1 VGVSVFIGLLLVFA
15 GAVFATKWAQEKI
28 DFDLTGFRVALFALL
43 MSPFGAVAMGIFIC
57 TTATVV
63 GSAFILVQQTIDW
76 LDTAVWEPHSIVDV
90 LQGVSYEAANT
101 WADDPQRWLGVH
113 WIFSF
118 LHPLVGGIML
128 VPIAV
133 FTSSLMTLFCRAIQ
147 RVSKLGSAGH
157 QAATVG

>member
-1 VGVSVFIGLLLVFA
+1 MGVTIVIGVLLVFA

-28 DFDLTGFRVALFALL
+28 DFDLTGARVAFFALL
-43 MSPFGAVAMGIFIC
+43 MSPVGAFAMGVFIC
-57 TTATVV
+57 TALAVV
-63 GSAFILVQQTIDW
+63 GSGYILLQQMLDW
-76 LDTAVWEPHSIVDV
+76 LDTAVWTSHSIVNV
-90 LQGVSYEAANT
+90 LQSIGHEGVKS

-133 FTSSLMTLFCRAIQ
+133 FISSLMTLFCRAVQ
-147 RVSKLGSAGH
+147 RLSKIGSTPH
-157 QAATVG
+157 QAPAAG